1 MEKIKDSIGDLLRL
15 VIAMSGNHEDPS
27 KELNKITKGKSYSI
41 YLDTKWWDKA
51 CNRARTA
58 NEKREDIDEDYDITV
73 HIKSLFN
80 VINSIEKENREY
92 LIYDITGIIFADGKL
107 TESEETFWGLVS
119 EHIDLTDDEI
129 LAQRKNYSEDLKLE
143 IKKIK
148 DQNEFMY
155 AFAYPYW
162 LIISADGDLN
172 DEEVKNLNNESKMLK
187 KYSGPAATLQ
197 CEDNFKPELKW
208 DMEND
213 DPEIGKKKY
222 KNRIKASIDIINER
236 LSKNDLKEVIY
247 ELNKL
252 MLSDN
257 NLHENEQIV
266 FSLICEYID
275 LTQEETIEVLAKVT
289 EELKEKLKTINSEP
303 IIEKSNSLNF
313 KETINKNSSTNKS
326 SDYSF
331 SSSYEKNEKNSSS
344 AEWYNTYWVLVWLF
358 LFWPVGVY
366 GLLKKF
372 KIIK

>member
-51 CNRARTA
+51 CKRAITA
-58 NEKREDIDEDYDITV
+58 NKKREDIDEDYDITV

-119 EHIDLTDDEI
+119 KNIDLTDDEI

-162 LIISADGDLN
+162 LIISADGDLD

-187 KYSGPAATLQ
+187 KYSGPAATMQ

-208 DMEND
+208 DMDND

-275 LTQEETIEVLAKVT
+275 LTEEETIEVVAKVT
-289 EELKEKLKTINSEP
+289 KELKEKLKTIKAEP
-303 IIEKSNSLNF
+303 VIEKSNTLNY
-313 KETINKNSSTNKS
+313 KETGNKNSPTNNTS
-326 SDYSF
+326 SG
-331 SSSYEKNEKNSSS
+331 K
-344 AEWYNTYWVLVWLF
+344 WYNTYWVLVWLF

-372 KIIK
+372 NII